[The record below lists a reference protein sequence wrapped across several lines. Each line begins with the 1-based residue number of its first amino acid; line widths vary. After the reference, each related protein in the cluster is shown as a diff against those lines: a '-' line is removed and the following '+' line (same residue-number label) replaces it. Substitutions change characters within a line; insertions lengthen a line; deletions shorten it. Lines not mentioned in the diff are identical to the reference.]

1 MLDLD
6 RPVFIGGTGRCGTK
20 LIQNCL
26 LKHPEITGPGTET
39 HIFGFTDRVFRKGSW
54 GKTLQLI
61 LQLHSRERVN
71 DRLFNIRS
79 RRKYV
84 KLIDKMHEGVE
95 GVLSIKEVS
104 KWMRDRFKFFMEG
117 VAEIT
122 KGFRPNA
129 KVFIEKTPH
138 NIKTL
143 DAILMIFPKAKI
155 IVVHRD
161 YRDVVV
167 SFSRNLKTILA

>member
-1 MLDLD
+1 
-6 RPVFIGGTGRCGTK
+6 
-20 LIQNCL
+20 
-26 LKHPEITGPGTET
+26 
-39 HIFGFTDRVFRKGSW
+39 
-54 GKTLQLI
+54 
-61 LQLHSRERVN
+61 
-71 DRLFNIRS
+71 
-79 RRKYV
+79 
-84 KLIDKMHEGVE
+84 
-95 GVLSIKEVS
+95 
-104 KWMRDRFKFFMEG
+104 MEG

-167 SFSRNLKTILA
+167 SFSRNLKTAGKSIETNIDYVASVLDMYYDVKGKVPKNQLLEIKFENIIKSPAKEFKRILSFLEVDNTVIVHKGLLNTGIAHIGQWRKVFKHRELKYLRNSELWKHLVNLGYERGEPNV